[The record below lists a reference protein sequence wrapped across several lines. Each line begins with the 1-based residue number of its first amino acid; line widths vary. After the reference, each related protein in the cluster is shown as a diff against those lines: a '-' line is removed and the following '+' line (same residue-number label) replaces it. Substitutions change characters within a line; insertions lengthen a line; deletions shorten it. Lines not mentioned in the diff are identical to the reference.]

1 MHLKTSTHAA
11 NMIIKPLLLLVII
24 FYTSF
29 PFYCRAW
36 LAVPQLQTR
45 HLQTRHLTKPQVWGA
60 TSCFDKEDASL
71 ESSSPTPP
79 IPFRNETSFV
89 LAGELLPPADNDND
103 GDVTPIRQSA
113 TSTNPLLSPPRQGKN

>member
-1 MHLKTSTHAA
+1 MTLRTSTHAT
-11 NMIIKPLLLLVII
+11 NTIIKPLLLLVII

-29 PFYCRAW
+29 PFYCQAW
-36 LAVPQLQTR
+36 LTVPP
-45 HLQTRHLTKPQVWGA
+45 LQTRHLTKPQVWGA
-60 TSCFDKEDASL
+60 RSSFDNKEDASL

-79 IPFRNETSFV
+79 IPFRDESSFV
-89 LAGELLPPADNDND
+89 LAGELLPTANNDN